1 MPNYEN
7 VFQQEAK
14 LGKVKAS
21 VNVGTTPSATVQARG
36 VVPRTNLTANITKDI
51 LTGRS
56 SKGISAETYLPNNI
70 TASVYGGSLGNRVT
84 LSRPHKYGN
93 YGFQHHDGVNSLFI
107 NFHKQLR

>member
-14 LGKVKAS
+14 LGKVKAR
-21 VNVGTTPSATVQARG
+21 VNVGTTPSATVQAG
-36 VVPRTNLTANITKDI
+36 NVTANVTKDL

-56 SKGISAETYLPNNI
+56 SRGVSAYTYLPNNI

>member
-1 MPNYEN
+1 MTNFKDI
-7 VFQQEAK
+7 FQQEAQ
-14 LGKVKAS
+14 LSSNVTAR
-21 VNVGTTPSATVQARG
+21 VNVGTTTTSAQLQARG
-36 VVPRTNLTANITKDI
+36 VVPRTNITADITRD
-51 LTGRS
+51 LLERRS

-107 NFHKQLR
+107 KK